1 MTVAPPDT
9 HLGHPELPSV
19 NGNSR
24 PPNGHDLQ
32 DASSPAQSQSAPVH
46 PSAAN
51 SHLSPISAI
60 DGTSS
65 MQRRKSYD
73 DGVRPLNVLLAK
85 NGVNQDKKDLPIPGL
100 SVPGQTSRADR
111 RRSINPSLTLQFKDT
126 FPNSAPP
133 DMVRSQTLPVPS
145 DSPVGSSPSKT
156 CFDDSIVRRSSNT
169 SLFRDNASVSTI
181 YHSPSSSPA
190 IPEVERVPER
200 SRSASHDPQ
209 STSSIPPPT
218 TPLRSAPRPIVT
230 LERPPQRSHSLRR
243 PNGVDTA
250 NGHATNGHL
259 GSAMP
264 PRVDASTSERSS
276 PLGWNGGVIRPT
288 SPAHRVDV
296 PRGVESGTDTEAES
310 NGRASDDVVDTPMDS
325 PPRPPPK
332 PRPEPLK
339 LNIDTDASVVSQ
351 LDNSDESSP
360 VERTSI
366 ATFIAP
372 ALPPIRFSMS
382 GADFSDFLKSV
393 GGIPSL
399 KSLNEIAQQEEAPPK
414 SPTSIITLIPQED
427 AGKSPIDAP
436 RVPPGNSAAGSDAAV
451 PSPSAEDTEE
461 ATDMVPNMTHQFPS
475 RGRAASESQAPSSQG
490 TAKRDRLD
498 SNASL
503 NIVPSTSQLST
514 TRITVT
520 SPTGNSVPPPFT
532 NETYDLV
539 VRRLQ
544 EALSDANAR
553 GSQHLRFEKEFVET
567 ILISLEQRHKEYLEL
582 KDKYD
587 GTKVPLCLP
596 VPVPSLTACHLVT
609 ARERA
614 VYRRAYCR
622 TEGIRP

>member
-1 MTVAPPDT
+1 MTVAPPDA
-9 HLGHPELPSV
+9 HLALPSL
-19 NGNSR
+19 NGNPR

-32 DASSPAQSQSAPVH
+32 DPSSPAQSQSAPVH
-46 PSAAN
+46 STGSNA
-51 SHLSPISAI
+51 HLSPISAM
-60 DGTSS
+60 DGPPS

-85 NGVNQDKKDLPIPGL
+85 NGVIQDKKDLPIPGL
-100 SVPGQTSRADR
+100 GVPAQTSRADR
-111 RRSINPSLTLQFKDT
+111 RRSINPGLTLQFKDT
-126 FPNSAPP
+126 LPNSAPP

-145 DSPVGSSPSKT
+145 DSPVGLSPSKAN
-156 CFDDSIVRRSSNT
+156 FDDSLVRRSSNT
-169 SLFRDNASVSTI
+169 SLLRDNASDSTI
-181 YHSPSSSPA
+181 YHSPSPSPA
-190 IPEVERVPER
+190 ILENERAPSEPAR

-209 STSSIPPPT
+209 STSSIPRPT

-243 PNGVDTA
+243 ANGA
-250 NGHATNGHL
+250 NGHGTNGHL

-264 PRVDASTSERSS
+264 PRLDGSERSS
-276 PLGWNGGVIRPT
+276 PLGWNGGVMRPT
-288 SPAHRVDV
+288 SPSHRVDV
-296 PRGVESGTDTEAES
+296 PHGVESGTDTEAES
-310 NGRASDDVVDTPMDS
+310 SNGRPSDDVIDTPLDS

-339 LNIDTDASVVSQ
+339 LNINPDVSAVSQ

-399 KSLNEIAQQEEAPPK
+399 KSLEEISQQEEALPK
-414 SPTSIITLIPQED
+414 SPTSINTLMPRDD
-427 AGKSPIDAP
+427 AGKAPTDVP
-436 RVPPGNSAAGSDAAV
+436 RVPPGNSTPNSDPAP
-451 PSPSAEDTEE
+451 PSSSADDTEE
-461 ATDMVPNMTHQFPS
+461 AIDMMPSMTHQFSS

-490 TAKRDRLD
+490 TTSRERLD
-498 SNASL
+498 SNISL
-503 NIVPSTSQLST
+503 DIIPATSQPP

-520 SPTGNSVPPPFT
+520 SPTGNSAPPPIT
-532 NETYDLV
+532 NETHDLV

-553 GSQHLRFEKEFVET
+553 GSQHLRFEKVFVET

-587 GTKVPLCLP
+587 GTKVPFCPPTLVPCLT
-596 VPVPSLTACHLVT
+596 VTFFVT
-609 ARERA
+609 ASERT
-614 VYRRAYCR
+614 VYRWAHCG
-622 TEGIRP
+622 TEGI